1 MHVYAMY
8 VSDTAAA
15 VSASFSQTHTCT
27 RTHARTHSL
36 THSLTHS
43 HSLSHTGKCI
53 STDGLGASASFAYPY
68 RLAMDERGRLL
79 VAEAVKFDSLRMVEA
94 GLAPPPWS
102 EWEKCGLMLAFMGVF
117 HARLGA
123 QSTAKPLAALGSD
136 DVVRGVLWP
145 LLVRS

>member
-1 MHVYAMY
+1 MPLFRRHTHV
-8 VSDTAAA
+8 
-15 VSASFSQTHTCT
+15 
-27 RTHARTHSL
+27 HARTHSL

-102 EWEKCGLMLAFMGVF
+102 EWEKCGLKLAFMGVF